1 MVQFVKKKNKNKG
14 ITLIALV
21 VTIIVLLILAA
32 VAIQMLT
39 GDNGIL
45 KKAGEAKENNE
56 RAQIKEEI
64 VLAWNGVQTNGI
76 PNRWNNETKTEALQ
90 TELQKEDSSATATLN
105 EQNINVQYKGYE
117 TAINVNDGSMTEL
130 AKVNGP
136 IGESEMERLMR
147 TATKHPNQTASD
159 DIGIDA
165 YGKIINLD
173 LWEYIE
179 ENNGYTLINPQGST
193 NDGSEACY
201 LPLINDW
208 ETSKWYT
215 PNINKDYVVC
225 PQYIKKAGTNSYKEV
240 KLIGAWGFDNNTNF
254 KKIVFSSTIRAVGD
268 FAFSACYN
276 LKSVTF
282 GDECDLVHQ
291 NIFYRCNQLHEI
303 CLDSSTLIAKIYEGT
318 FSYMANCPID
328 TVLIKQELYDES
340 KDTISINN
348 KTLYFKS
355 IVNGYAVYME
365 GADSVYNPQDD
376 FGEYDAGND
385 SIYYPIYDPNYGQE
399 DDNDGSEGSEGSE
412 G

>member
-117 TAINVNDGSMTEL
+117 TTINVMNGSITEL

-173 LWEYIE
+173 LWEYEE
-179 ENNGYTLINPQGST
+179 ENDGYTLINPLGSS

-225 PQYIKKAGTNSYKEV
+225 PQYIKKAGTNIYKEV
-240 KLIGAWGFDNNTNF
+240 ISLRYYCFSNTSI
-254 KKIVFSSTIRAVGD
+254 KKIVLSNTIRDVD
-268 FAFSACYN
+268 LKAFEACQN
-276 LKSVTF
+276 LKSITF
-282 GDECDLVHQ
+282 GKECYSINNKVFD
-291 NIFYRCNQLHEI
+291 YCNQLHEI
-303 CLDSSTLIAKIYEGT
+303 CLDSSTLVEKIYEGT
-318 FSYMANCPID
+318 FSYVANCPID